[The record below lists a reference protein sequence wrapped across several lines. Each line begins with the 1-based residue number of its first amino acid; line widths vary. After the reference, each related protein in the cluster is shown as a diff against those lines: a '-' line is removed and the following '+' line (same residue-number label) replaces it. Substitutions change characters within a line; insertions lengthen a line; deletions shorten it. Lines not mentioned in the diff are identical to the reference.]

1 VEEGEGSAG
10 VELNAENALLLAGVD
25 DETVVAWTAEDGG
38 AIGVESGDIS
48 WIVYTDRLVMAEI
61 ENDAGFTVWEQAL
74 MSVAANEALGIPQAA
89 YEVGERGRRLVADVT
104 HGAIVESF

>member
-1 VEEGEGSAG
+1 
-10 VELNAENALLLAGVD
+10 
-25 DETVVAWTAEDGG
+25 
-38 AIGVESGDIS
+38 
-48 WIVYTDRLVMAEI
+48 MAEI